1 MKGYIY
7 TMFKGADPSKGWTLN
22 DPIYGRVPTLGACM
36 PNIRRL
42 VERGDH
48 IFTISGQVETVSQ
61 YVVGGFEVDK
71 KINALAAFKELP
83 ENRQKKME
91 DGSLQ
96 GNIIVNQD
104 GTQSEVDYHS
114 NFEKRV
120 ENYVI
125 GKNPVV
131 IESPQEVEIARAETI
146 QMLAEVFNIPKQRNV
161 KDMIGRWRKLDGV
174 QIEHLREWLIE
185 IKRNARLT
193 SNEKY
198 S

>member
-7 TMFKGADPSKGWTLN
+7 TMFKGADPNKGWKMT
-22 DPIYGRVPTLGACM
+22 DPIFGRVPTLGACM

-42 VERGDH
+42 VEKGDY
-48 IFTISGQVETVSQ
+48 IFTISGQVEGVSQ

-71 KINALAAFKELP
+71 KINALAAYKELP
-83 ENRQKKME
+83 ENRQKKMK

-96 GNIIVNQD
+96 GNIIVNEK
-104 GTQSEVDYHS
+104 GTQSEVDYHT

-125 GKNPVV
+125 GKHPIV

-146 QMLAEVFNIPKQRNV
+146 QMLAEVFKISKQRKV

-174 QIEHLREWLIE
+174 QIEQLREWLIE
-185 IKRNARLT
+185 IKKSARLT